1 MQHPCSFKTIVAFA
15 ALMVLSITSASF
27 GDKEASGQAPVN
39 AAVVNGKPIT
49 YADFQRELGLYYAR
63 LKSQGGQMPEG
74 AGEIKSELIAE
85 MIIRELIFQ
94 ESVKK
99 GIKVGPEFIKEEIS
113 TLQQRFAD
121 RQQFEGWLA
130 SMNMS
135 EAQLKEQIYQRQAIR
150 TLIDNEIA
158 PTVKANEADSKA
170 FYQNN
175 PNAFKRPEEVHAQH
189 ILIKIEKDA
198 DEKQKA
204 EARKSLLEL
213 KKRIDAGE
221 DFGQIAKSHSQC
233 PSAPKGG
240 DLGFFTRGR
249 MVPAFEKV
257 AFELKP
263 GGVSD
268 LVETQF
274 GYHLIKV
281 LEHREAK
288 TMGYEEVQAQIA
300 AHLRNL
306 KIRAEVLR
314 YAEKLRKAAKIET
327 FVQ

>member
-1 MQHPCSFKTIVAFA
+1 
-15 ALMVLSITSASF
+15 
-27 GDKEASGQAPVN
+27 
-39 AAVVNGKPIT
+39 
-49 YADFQRELGLYYAR
+49 
-63 LKSQGGQMPEG
+63 
-74 AGEIKSELIAE
+74 
-85 MIIRELIFQ
+85 
-94 ESVKK
+94 
-99 GIKVGPEFIKEEIS
+99 
-113 TLQQRFAD
+113 
-121 RQQFEGWLA
+121 
-130 SMNMS
+130 MS